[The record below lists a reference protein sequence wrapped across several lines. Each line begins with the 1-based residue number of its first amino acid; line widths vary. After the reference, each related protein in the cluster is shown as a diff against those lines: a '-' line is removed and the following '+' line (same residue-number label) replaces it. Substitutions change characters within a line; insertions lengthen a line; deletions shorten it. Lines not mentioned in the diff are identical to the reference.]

1 MEFQIVRRRVGRIL
15 NHVAPC
21 DDILPSNPHLFPM
34 NCSSTLNTMV
44 CRYDNRLL
52 FARQG
57 SASQPCFMQPVSSG
71 QNTEHDHSFQLNSH
85 LTNSS
90 SGTCDSSNRHSEVP
104 LFSRKALTIEQP
116 VKQDFSS
123 SSEHPKFAR
132 QISRN
137 NDKKELSCN
146 LARPKSVCHGL
157 EWTPRIDVVESAS
170 NYVVIVELP
179 GVNVSDILVEV
190 DDQNLT
196 VSGKRFNQ
204 QRRATDF
211 SENLNPTFHR
221 REIFHGPYRAVWS
234 LPKDVNKENVSAEF
248 VNGFLQITLPKH

>member
-1 MEFQIVRRRVGRIL
+1 MESQIVKRRVGRIL

-21 DDILPSNPHLFPM
+21 DEILPYNAYLFPM

-44 CRYDNRLL
+44 RRYDNRLL

-57 SASQPCFMQPVSSG
+57 SASQPCFMQQVSSG
-71 QNTEHDHSFQLNSH
+71 QNTGHDHSCQLSSR

-90 SGTCDSSNRHSEVP
+90 SGTCNSSYQHSEVP
-104 LFSRKALTIEQP
+104 LFSRRALTIEQY

-123 SSEHPKFAR
+123 SSEPPKFAR
-132 QISRN
+132 QITGN
-137 NDKKELSCN
+137 NDKKEFSCN
-146 LARPKSVCHGL
+146 LARPKSICHGS
-157 EWTPRIDVVESAS
+157 EWTPRIDVAESAS
-170 NYVVIVELP
+170 KYVVIVELP
-179 GVNVSDILVEV
+179 GVNISDILVEV

-204 QRRATDF
+204 QRQATYF

-221 REIFHGPYRAVWS
+221 REILHGPYRVVWS
-234 LPKDVNKENVSAEF
+234 LPRDVNKENVSAEF
-248 VNGFLQITLPKH
+248 VNGFLQITLPKR